1 MFKNL
6 QKLYW
11 FFFPLRI
18 MRYHLFRVE
27 KFIREASSLHNK
39 ANLKILD
46 IGAESRPYE
55 KYFDQAEYI
64 AQDIQ
69 QNSTNTIDIIGDIN
83 EGLPKILDGSFDVI
97 ICSQVL
103 EHLKRPHVAFSEFFR
118 ILKPE
123 GRLYLTT
130 HLVFEEHM
138 IPHDYF
144 RFTRYG
150 LRWLGESSGFSVE
163 RVSPHG
169 GIFQVLALIVSTLPI
184 KLFLRQGSF
193 FYFAYGIVF
202 AIPIFIFNG
211 LCSVLDKLD
220 KNKTMTLNYE
230 CIYHKSEGLP
240 TGSS

>member
-1 MFKNL
+1 MPMFKNL

-83 EGLPKILDGSFDVI
+83 EGLPKILDGSLCHHMLSGF
-97 ICSQVL
+97 
-103 EHLKRPHVAFSEFFR
+103 RASETPPCGIFR
-118 ILKPE
+118 I
-123 GRLYLTT
+123 
-130 HLVFEEHM
+130 F
-138 IPHDYF
+138 PH
-144 RFTRYG
+144 
-150 LRWLGESSGFSVE
+150 
-163 RVSPHG
+163 P
-169 GIFQVLALIVSTLPI
+169 
-184 KLFLRQGSF
+184 
-193 FYFAYGIVF
+193 
-202 AIPIFIFNG
+202 
-211 LCSVLDKLD
+211 
-220 KNKTMTLNYE
+220 
-230 CIYHKSEGLP
+230 
-240 TGSS
+240 